1 MDAEVISRL
10 LDINYQFY
18 QMFSGSFSAT
28 RRRIQPGV
36 ARILGGLPLDA
47 NLLDLGCGN
56 GELAAALARRGGCGA
71 YLGVDFS
78 PGLLAEAEAALAG
91 LPANRLRATF
101 YPATLADPRP
111 LIALAGRLQPLEAVL
126 AFAVL
131 HHLPGLEMRRNLL
144 AAVRQIL
151 QESGRPGAVFVHSVW
166 QFLNSPRLAA
176 RVLPW
181 ESAGLHAG
189 QVDPGDTLLDWRRD
203 GIGLR
208 YVHHFSE
215 AELQALADECGFR
228 IRQTYHSDGAGG
240 NLGLYQVWEPG

>member
-18 QMFSGSFSAT
+18 QKFSGSFSAT

-36 ARILGGLPLDA
+36 ARILDQLPLEA

-56 GELAAALARRGGCGA
+56 GEVAAALVRRGGCGA
-71 YLGVDFS
+71 YLGIDFS
-78 PGLLAEAEAALAG
+78 PGLLEEAGAALSRA
-91 LPANRLRATF
+91 PANRLQASF
-101 YPATLADPRP
+101 QAANLADPAP
-111 LIALAGRLQPLEAVL
+111 VIELAARIQPVDAVL

-131 HHLPGLEMRRNLL
+131 HHLPGVAMRRNLL
-144 AAVRQIL
+144 AAVREIL
-151 QESGRPGAVFVHSVW
+151 RASGRPDAVFIHSVW

-181 ESAGLHAG
+181 EQAGLHAG
-189 QVDPGDTLLDWRRD
+189 QVDPGDALLDWRRD

-208 YVHHFSE
+208 YVHHYSE
-215 AELQALADECGFR
+215 AELQQLADESGFR
-228 IRQTYHSDGAGG
+228 LRWAFFSDGAGG
-240 NLGLYQVWEPG
+240 NLGLYQVWELA